1 MSQDPY
7 TLEASSPSAWDKP
20 GGIGFAIIVVFLPLV
35 AALLIAQSMGEITVA
50 LAGVVVSF
58 LLAWGALKLRGRGWA
73 DLGLCR
79 GPSVRRT
86 LFVAVASAVVLVL
99 LTSVIAKILAALTD
113 LTPDMS
119 RFEVLRG
126 NVAALFGG
134 LVVVWTTAAFGEE
147 MLFRG
152 FLMNYLN
159 ELFKGNRSESRA
171 VWVVPLIISSIAF
184 GAAHAYQ
191 GLAGMIITGIAGLAY
206 GLIYLIMKRNLW
218 AVILAHGLYDTV
230 GFIVVFMSWDELLSP

>member
-1 MSQDPY
+1 
-7 TLEASSPSAWDKP
+7 

-73 DLGLCR
+73 TVGLCR
-79 GPSVRRT
+79 GPSLRRT

-99 LTSVIAKILAALTD
+99 LTSVVAKILAALSD

-126 NVAALFGG
+126 NVAALLGG
-134 LVVVWTTAAFGEE
+134 LVIVWTTAAFGEE

>member
-20 GGIGFAIIVVFLPLV
+20 AGLGFAIIFVFLPLLV
-35 AALLIAQSMGEITVA
+35 ALIVAQSMGQIAVA

-58 LLAWGALKLRGRGWA
+58 LLAWGALKLRNKGWA

-79 GPSVRRT
+79 GPSLRRT

-99 LTSVIAKILAALTD
+99 LTSVVASILAELTG
-113 LTPDMS
+113 LMPDMS

-159 ELFKGNRSESRA
+159 GMFKGNRADSRA
-171 VWVVPLIISSIAF
+171 LWAVSLIISSAFF

-191 GLAGMIITGIAGLAY
+191 GPAGMIITGIAGLVY

-218 AVILAHGLYDTV
+218 AAILAHGLYDTV
-230 GFIVVFMSWDELLSP
+230 GFIVVFMSWDELLAP